1 MTSMFKRRPS
11 ASLII
16 SCLALFIALGGTV
29 YAGTTIS
36 GKSIK
41 KNSLP
46 GNRVKKKSL
55 PANRLKNGSITGAQ
69 IKNGSITGSQINVS
83 TLAKV
88 PSAANADNAANA
100 ANAANAS
107 NAANAANVATVRPFS
122 VGANNGQLVSLVQT
136 SDFELMGFC
145 DPNEEAFPPNIV
157 GTEPERKGS
166 VFVIYNRSSAP
177 AFSENSDTSDY
188 DFGLNKG
195 VAFNYQDNGDSG
207 IAVSTDGGHFISLPP
222 DANLIAD
229 TSYVNTPETGDD
241 YPFSTDCHFAGT
253 ALVG

>member
-1 MTSMFKRRPS
+1 MTSIFKRRPS

-36 GKSIK
+36 GKNIK

-46 GNRVKKKSL
+46 GNRVKKSSL
-55 PANRLKNGSITGAQ
+55 PSNRLKKHSITGTQ
-69 IKNGSITGSQINVS
+69 IKNGSITGTQINLNS
-83 TLAKV
+83 LGKV
-88 PSAANADNAANA
+88 PSAANADNA

-107 NAANAANVATVRPFS
+107 NAANAANVASVRPFS
-122 VGANNGQLVSLVQT
+122 VGANTGQLVSLVTT

-145 DPNEEAFPPNIV
+145 DPNDEAFPPNIV
-157 GTEPERKGS
+157 GTEPERTGT
-166 VFVIYNRSSAP
+166 VFVIYNRNSAP

-188 DFGLNKG
+188 DFGLNQG

-222 DANLIAD
+222 DANVIAD
-229 TSYVNTPETGDD
+229 TTYVNTPETGDD
-241 YPFSTDCHFAGT
+241 YPFSTDCHFAGS